1 MTKRLRW
8 GVLSTARIGIN
19 TVIPAMKKAS
29 NVELYALAGRDE
41 KKTREAADK
50 LDIPVSFGS
59 YEALLQDPLVEAV
72 YIPLPNHLHVPWI
85 MKALEA
91 GKPVLCEKP
100 LALTVAEAK
109 TLMDARDRA
118 GLAVGEAFMVKLH
131 PQWIRAEEMVKSGVL
146 GEIRAI
152 QGVFSYFNDN
162 PANIRNRKEYGGG
175 GIYDIGCYPVMTSRM
190 VLGEEPRRVLALTET
205 DSRFGVDRLASVI
218 LDFPSC
224 QASFISATQMVAYQK
239 MQIFGTVQRLE
250 IDRPFNPLPD
260 REARIRV
267 DTGASDGT
275 GVAEELLEPC
285 NQYTLQAEAFTR
297 AVLGQGPVPVPL
309 ENSLAMA
316 RIYEALFRSARSGGW
331 VEVEQK

>member
-8 GVLSTARIGIN
+8 GVLSTAQIGIK

-85 MKALEA
+85 LKSLEA

-100 LALTVAEAK
+100 LALTAREVES
-109 TLMDARDRA
+109 LMAVRDRT

-131 PQWIRAEEMVKSGVL
+131 PQWIRAEEMVKTGVL
-146 GEIRAI
+146 GQIRAI
-152 QGVFSYFNDN
+152 QGVFSYFNEN
-162 PANIRNRKEYGGG
+162 PANIRNCKEYGGG
-175 GIYDIGCYPVMTSRM
+175 GIYDIGCYPIMTSRM
-190 VLGEEPRRVLALTET
+190 VLGEEPRRVLALTEE
-205 DSRFGVDRLASVI
+205 DSRFGVDRLASAI

-224 QASFISATQMVAYQK
+224 QGSFISATQMVAYQK
-239 MQIFGTVQRLE
+239 MQIFGTEKRLDIE
-250 IDRPFNPLPD
+250 RPFNPLPD
-260 REARIRV
+260 REARICV

-275 GVAEELLEPC
+275 GVIEELLKPC

-331 VEVEQK
+331 VEVEQ